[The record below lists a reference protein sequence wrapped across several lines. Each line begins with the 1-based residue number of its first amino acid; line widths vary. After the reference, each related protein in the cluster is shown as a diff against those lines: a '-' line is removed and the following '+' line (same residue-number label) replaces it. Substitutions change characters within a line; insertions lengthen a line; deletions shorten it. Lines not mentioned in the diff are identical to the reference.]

1 MPKKIIT
8 AQRPFTM
15 LIANV
20 RAGADPAVANPV
32 TIRSTFTRQLMPEIG
47 GRGSDLIDISNSTP
61 GTATRQGRVTY
72 GVGGIPVATTGQV
85 TVATAIINAPLSWVK
100 IGDFKLETG
109 HDFAVVDGDTA
120 ATATNLAA
128 AIDNLPG
135 FTSPVPGA
143 SVVTFSGPTGL
154 QGQYLTFRSGGYNPA
169 MFTLSPSNGGLEPGS
184 PAEPTIGPPVIGT

>member
-47 GRGSDLIDISNSTP
+47 GRGPNQIDISNSTP
-61 GTATRQGRVTY
+61 GTATRQGRVTF
-72 GVGGIPVATTGQV
+72 GGGGIPVATAGSI
-85 TVATAIINAPLSWVK
+85 TVATATTNEPVSWVQ
-100 IGDFKLETG
+100 IGKFKVETG
-109 HDFAVVDGDTA
+109 NDFVVVNTDTA

-128 AIDNLPG
+128 AINNLPG

-143 SVVTFSGPTGL
+143 SVVTFTGPPGIN
-154 QGQYLTFRSGGYNPA
+154 GVYLVFEAGGYSPA
-169 MFTLSPSNGGLEPGS
+169 MFTLSPVNGSLESG
-184 PAEPTIGPPVIGT
+184 PAEPHIGPPVLGT